1 MECSG
6 VSEALPAYLD
16 HELTAQESLAI
27 ENHLTVCMSCRALF
41 EQQEKL
47 LAAVKKHAVR
57 FTAPPRLEDRIRSV
71 LRKPTRGARRLA
83 RWMPQNRPAF
93 AAALVAVAAVAWT
106 IGLYSNLPSTSRPE
120 TLSDQ
125 IIDSHVRALI
135 VQHTVDVSSS
145 DRHAVK
151 PWFNG
156 KLDFSP
162 PVKDFGADFPLVGG
176 RLDYFNHRPA
186 AALVYRRRA
195 HIITVFVSRTEE
207 YGNALPPLLSRR
219 GYHLFSWRQGEMDFS
234 IVSDLNVEELTTFK
248 KLYSSS

>member
-1 MECSG
+1 
-6 VSEALPAYLD
+6 
-16 HELTAQESLAI
+16 
-27 ENHLTVCMSCRALF
+27 
-41 EQQEKL
+41 
-47 LAAVKKHAVR
+47 
-57 FTAPPRLEDRIRSV
+57 
-71 LRKPTRGARRLA
+71 
-83 RWMPQNRPAF
+83 MPQNRPAF

-162 PVKDFGADFPLVGG
+162 PVKDLGADFPLVGG

-195 HIITVFVSRTEE
+195 HIIT
-207 YGNALPPLLSRR
+207 
-219 GYHLFSWRQGEMDFS
+219 
-234 IVSDLNVEELTTFK
+234 
-248 KLYSSS
+248 